1 MAFRRFFF
9 EVIVSHSSPRQTA
22 LDILRRVEQ
31 GAFSDLALDAA
42 LRKHPEMAAR
52 DRALVTEMVYGLLR
66 HRGRL
71 DYALRRFCKKPLHTL
86 DQDVLLLLRLGS
98 YQVLQL
104 DRVPDRAAVHETVEL
119 AKRNG
124 LGRASGFINGVLR
137 SLVRQKTSIR
147 WPDAKHDPLEHL
159 QHALSLPPW
168 LARRLL
174 QELGAEEAYALGAEL
189 LKEPPLTLRVNT
201 LKVTRQAFLD
211 ALTEA
216 GIEASATRYAPEGV
230 SVSHSRGGTFP
241 GDEQGW
247 YQVQDEASMLM
258 AHLLSPRSGDCI
270 LDACAAPGGK
280 TTHLAA
286 LSANDAKIVAL
297 DLYPN
302 RVKMVEE
309 GSRRLGCDNIDARC
323 WDMTSEPAFLKAGSF
338 DRVLVDAP
346 CSGLGVLRRN
356 PESRWRRKES
366 DLARLAKLQRTI
378 LAQVAPMVRPGG
390 VLLYSLC
397 TVTAE
402 ETEGV
407 VDDFLSCHP
416 EFVREDLRD
425 SAPSAWHELFDA
437 RGALQTWPHRHGG
450 MDGFYAVRFKKQS
463 PSPDDL

>member
-9 EVIVSHSSPRQTA
+9 EVIVPDSSPRQA
-22 LDILRRVEQ
+22 AFDILRRVEQ

-42 LRKHPEMAAR
+42 LRKHPDMAAR

-71 DYALRRFCKKPLHTL
+71 DYALQRFCKKPLDTL
-86 DQDVLLLLRLGS
+86 DQDVVLLLRLGS

-104 DRVPDRAAVHETVEL
+104 DRVPDHAAVHETVEL

-124 LGRASGFINGVLR
+124 LGRAAGFVNGVLR
-137 SLVRQKTSIR
+137 SLVRQKTTIR
-147 WPDAKHDPLEHL
+147 WPEAKNDPLDHL
-159 QHALSLPPW
+159 QHALSLPLW
-168 LARRLL
+168 LARRFLHD
-174 QELGAEEAYALGAEL
+174 LGAEEACALGAEL

-201 LKVTRQAFLD
+201 LKMGRVSFLE
-211 ALTEA
+211 ALAEA

-230 SVSHSRGGTFP
+230 VVSGSLGGSLP

-258 AHLLSPRSGDCI
+258 AHLLCPRPGERI

-286 LSANDAKIVAL
+286 LSGNDAKIVAL

-309 GSRRLGCDNIDARC
+309 GARRLGCDKIDARC
-323 WDMTSEPAFLKAGSF
+323 WDLTSEPAFLEAGSF

-366 DLARLAKLQRTI
+366 DITRLAKLQRTI
-378 LAQVAPMVRPGG
+378 LDQVAPMVRSGG

-402 ETEGV
+402 ETDGV
-407 VDDFLSCHP
+407 VEDFLVAHP

-437 RGALQTWPHRHGG
+437 RGALSTWPHRHGG
-450 MDGFYAVRFKKQS
+450 MDGFYAVRFKKKQ
-463 PSPDDL
+463 